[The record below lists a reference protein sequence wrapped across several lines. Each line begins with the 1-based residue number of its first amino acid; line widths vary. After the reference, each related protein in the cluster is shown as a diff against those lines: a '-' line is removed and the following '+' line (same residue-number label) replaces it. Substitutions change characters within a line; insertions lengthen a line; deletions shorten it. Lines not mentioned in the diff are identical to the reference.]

1 MTKKWWQ
8 IILFFLLF
16 LLGCSTPPASDNGS
30 ESEGV
35 ANLQQPQPIQVP
47 ATFTPLSAAERQMTA
62 VPQITVTQNPLP
74 TVPTDTP
81 VPFGETAV
89 ELRYT
94 IPAIG
99 LDRRLQGNVSS
110 QIILADE
117 ATGQILKRDNQSGTL
132 IELQQTLPDL
142 LLGPIPEGC
151 ETCVHVSYNLPFSG
165 EQGDGWLKDRVIL
178 ASIENY
184 FAVSM
189 GPHFPP
195 NTIVG
200 LRRTASPYAPAHTI
214 AISEDGMQT
223 IWLATESELETAV
236 PANPAI
242 LEALNQLDL
251 TQLAPEYR
259 VTCGVTPI
267 ENMLLVS
274 GDTTRQIIINCP
286 EYALPDTLV
295 PFYTA
300 IDNELAAKLA
310 ASDVT
315 VERPPALFP
324 LNAVL
329 GYQRVDGARLTIFR
343 DGTAVAISPSN
354 QTVTTT
360 LASSDII
367 SLTTTLLES
376 NELKLGLTTFLGE
389 PRTDE
394 GEDLPETTTATQTPT
409 PPPPRS
415 VLLLRGPQ
423 GVYDGFWPET
433 ANVPL
438 LEPLNE
444 LLNSLV
450 GDVVE
455 EGVAETAV
463 PAEEPDET
471 AVPEATATPES

>member
-1 MTKKWWQ
+1 MTKKWQQ
-8 IILFFLLF
+8 IILLF
-16 LLGCSTPPASDNGS
+16 LLFMLGCSDSPAPDNG
-30 ESEGV
+30 EQPEGSN
-35 ANLQQPQPIQVP
+35 NLQQPQPIQVP
-47 ATFTPLSAAERQMTA
+47 ATFTPLSRLEREMTA

-74 TVPTDTP
+74 TVATDTP

-117 ATGQILKRDNQSGTL
+117 ATGQIIKRDNQSGTL
-132 IELQQTLPDL
+132 IELQQALPNL

-151 ETCVHVSYNLPFSG
+151 EVCVHVSYNLPFSD

-195 NTIVG
+195 NTTIG

-214 AISEDGMQT
+214 AITEDGMQT
-223 IWLATESELETAV
+223 VWLATESELETAV
-236 PANPAI
+236 SADPAI

-251 TQLAPEYR
+251 TQLASEYR

-267 ENMLLVS
+267 ENLLLVN
-274 GDTTRQIIINCP
+274 DEMARPIIINCP
-286 EYALPDTLV
+286 EYVLPDTLV
-295 PFYTA
+295 PLYTA
-300 IDNELAAKLA
+300 LDDVLAAKLA

-315 VERPPALFP
+315 EERPPTLFP
-324 LNAVL
+324 LNAL
-329 GYQRVDGARLTIFR
+329 LAYQRVDGAQLTIFR
-343 DGTAVAISPSN
+343 DGTAVAISPTN

-360 LASSDII
+360 LASSDVI

-376 NELKLGLTTFLGE
+376 NELKLGLTSFLGE
-389 PRTDE
+389 
-394 GEDLPETTTATQTPT
+394 GETGDVASNATATPI
-409 PPPPRS
+409 PPRS
-415 VLLLRGPQ
+415 VLLLRGPA
-423 GVYDGFWPET
+423 GVYDGFWPQT
-433 ANVPL
+433 ANVSL
-438 LEPLNE
+438 LQPLNE
-444 LLNSLV
+444 LLNSLI
-450 GDVVE
+450 GDVSVE
-455 EGVAETAV
+455 EDAE
-463 PAEEPDET
+463 ET
-471 AVPEATATPES
+471 AVPEEEPAETATPES

>member
-1 MTKKWWQ
+1 MTKKRQQ
-8 IILFFLLF
+8 IILLVLLI
-16 LLGCSTPPASDNGS
+16 LLGCSSPPAPENGERS
-30 ESEGV
+30 ES
-35 ANLQQPQPIQVP
+35 ADNLQQPESIQVP
-47 ATFTPLSAAERQMTA
+47 PTFTPLSKAEREMTA

-89 ELRYT
+89 ELRYA

-117 ATGQILKRDNQSGTL
+117 TTGQIIKRNNQSGTL
-132 IELQQTLPDL
+132 IELQQTLPNL

-151 ETCVHVSYNLPFSG
+151 EACVHVSYNLPFSD

-214 AISEDGMQT
+214 AITEDGMQT
-223 IWLATESELETAV
+223 VWLATESELETAV

-274 GDTTRQIIINCP
+274 GETTHQIIINCP

-295 PFYTA
+295 PFYAA
-300 IDNELAAKLA
+300 IDDVLAAKLA

-315 VERPPALFP
+315 EERPPALFP
-324 LNAVL
+324 LDAL
-329 GYQRVDGARLTIFR
+329 LDYQRVDGAQLTIFR

-354 QTVTTT
+354 QTVTST
-360 LASSDII
+360 LASTDVI
-367 SLTTTLLES
+367 SLTTTLLDS
-376 NELKLGLTTFLGE
+376 NELKLGLTSFLGE
-389 PRTDE
+389 PKTDGADA
-394 GEDLPETTTATQTPT
+394 GEESDATATPI
-409 PPPPRS
+409 PPRS
-415 VLLLRGPQ
+415 VLLLRGPR
-423 GVYDGFWPET
+423 GVYDGFWART

-444 LLNSLV
+444 LLNALV
-450 GDVVE
+450 GDVAVE
-455 EGVAETAV
+455 EDVQETAV
-463 PAEEPDET
+463 PDEEPAET
-471 AVPEATATPES
+471 AEPEATATPES